1 MYVLSVY
8 MYIYICSDKYFC
20 MLAYIFIQLQQ
31 YQIVHSILANLQ
43 LVKESKKF
51 LLYFRKD
58 CFLLS
63 PYFKFALSLNTA
75 CKVYATLTR
84 NKMDFVT
91 PTAKID

>member
-1 MYVLSVY
+1 MSVY
-8 MYIYICSDKYFC
+8 MYINICSDKYFC

-43 LVKESKKF
+43 LVNETKN
-51 LLYFRKD
+51 LLYFRKE

-63 PYFKFALSLNTA
+63 HYFKFALFLNTA